1 MSKYN
6 IDIYCVAI
14 TTDIEKNKIY
24 VLSTDQNKIQFPLLE
39 VNSSNIESIEKNV
52 IEHMRKFLMTSHIEL
67 IPQIISA
74 HCPAIPARKKS
85 TVNMVYGFLVK
96 EGIKHFDSYWID
108 FDYNQPNTEYVGLIF
123 EVVQKL
129 K

>member
-14 TTDIEKNKIY
+14 TTNIENNKIY
-24 VLSTDQNKIQFPLLE
+24 ILSTDKDTIRFPFLE
-39 VNSSNIESIEKNV
+39 INNTNVDSIDSSV
-52 IEHMRKFLMTSHIEL
+52 IDHMRKFLMTSHIEL

-74 HCPAIPARKKS
+74 NCSLIKQRRKH
-85 TVNMVYGFLVK
+85 TLNIVYGFLLK
-96 EGIKHFDSYWID
+96 ENIKQFDSYWID
-108 FDYNQPNTEYVGLIF
+108 FDYQNPKTEYSNLIF
-123 EVVQKL
+123 EVIQKL